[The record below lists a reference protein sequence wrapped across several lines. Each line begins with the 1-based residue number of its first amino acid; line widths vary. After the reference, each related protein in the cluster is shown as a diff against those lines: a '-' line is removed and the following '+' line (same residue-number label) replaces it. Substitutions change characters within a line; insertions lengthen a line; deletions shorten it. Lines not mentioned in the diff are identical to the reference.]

1 MKLTKTKVLAT
12 IGPACSSPEIL
23 EKMVLEGMNLC
34 RLNFSHGTHE
44 DHLKVIQNIRRIDK
58 KLGTNIAI
66 IADLQGPKLR
76 VGEIENN
83 SIEIK
88 DGEILI
94 IVTKDCIGTRER
106 VSVSYPQLAT
116 DVIKGARIL
125 IDDGKIQLEVVETN
139 KKNLIK
145 TRVLNGG
152 LLSSRKG
159 VNLPNTSISQPS
171 LTTKDLSDAE
181 FALKH
186 NVDWIALS
194 FVRSA
199 VDIVDLRDIIKKKK
213 KSTRVIAKI
222 EKPEALN
229 EIDNII
235 DVSHGIMIARG
246 DLGVEVSFHKLP
258 MIQKDIIN
266 KCINLAKPVIIATQM
281 MESMIDN
288 FRPTR
293 AETNDV
299 ANSVLD
305 GADCLMLSGETS
317 VGKYPVEVIK
327 NMKHI
332 IHSTEVK
339 GLHFIREHFPT
350 QISMSFLPD
359 TISYNA
365 SQMAE
370 KSKARAIVS
379 FTHSGYTTLRIS
391 SHRPSAE
398 IYAFTNNKNILKSLS
413 ILWGVRQF
421 YVETYKDINEA
432 INESIKILKKY
443 KLVDDGDVVVHLG
456 SIPLN
461 HKGQTNMMKIS
472 YA

>member
-34 RLNFSHGTHE
+34 RLNFSHGAHE
-44 DHLKVIQNIRRIDK
+44 DHQKVIQNIRMIDK

-83 SIEIK
+83 SIELIS
-88 DGEILI
+88 GEILNI
-94 IVTKDCIGTRER
+94 ITKDCIGTTKK
-106 VSVSYPQLAT
+106 VSVSYPQLPQ
-116 DVIKGARIL
+116 DVKKGARIL

-139 KKNLIK
+139 QKDLVK
-145 TRVLNGG
+145 TRILNGG
-152 LLSSRKG
+152 ILSSKKG
-159 VNLPNTSISQPS
+159 VNLPNTKISQPS
-171 LTTKDLSDAE
+171 LTPKDILDAE

-186 NVDWIALS
+186 DVDWIALS

-199 VDIVDLRDIIKKKK
+199 TDIVDLRDIVKKQK
-213 KSTRVIAKI
+213 KSTRIIAKI
-222 EKPEALN
+222 EKPEALY

-235 DVSHGIMIARG
+235 DVSHGIMVARG
-246 DLGVEVSFHKLP
+246 DLGVEVSFDKVP
-258 MIQKDIIN
+258 MIQKDIIK

-293 AETNDV
+293 AEASDV

-317 VGKYPVEVIK
+317 VGKHPVEVIK
-327 NMKHI
+327 NMKQI
-332 IHSTEVK
+332 IHSTESK
-339 GLHFIREHFPT
+339 GLHYIREHFPT
-350 QISMSFLPD
+350 QVSMSFLPD

-370 KSKARAIVS
+370 KGNARAIIS
-379 FTHSGYTTLRIS
+379 FTHSGYTTIRIS

-398 IYAFTNNKNILKSLS
+398 IYAFTNNKKILKGLS

-432 INESIKILKKY
+432 INASTKILKKH
-443 KLVDDGDVVVHLG
+443 KLINEGDVVIHLG